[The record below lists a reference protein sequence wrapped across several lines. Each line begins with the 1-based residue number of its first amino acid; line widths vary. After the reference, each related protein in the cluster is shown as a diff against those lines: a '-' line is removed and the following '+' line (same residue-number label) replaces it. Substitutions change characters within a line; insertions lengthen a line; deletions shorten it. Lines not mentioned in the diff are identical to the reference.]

1 MKSKNYPDSI
11 CDISE
16 KDFWSHI
23 RVPSTGEGVEHLAKA
38 VRLGRAG
45 RKAAAYKALAEYHRL
60 AMKDV
65 WDLERDRIGR
75 EPTHPYQKA
84 EDVLRFKIAG
94 YQDRT
99 VQFKAKID
107 WNCNAFGE
115 IGWYGFHYLS
125 WLTPA
130 VRRFIDRREKRYRDC
145 LVGIVDSY
153 YAARN
158 SLNWPVPRLHPV
170 YYELAAWAKMRHLLP
185 LYLTLI
191 NEGNLPA
198 RTIEAFVKL
207 FLGFARSLKR
217 YQKSYRHG
225 NHQIVGCSGLFRL
238 ARIFGEFSESRT
250 WEKTAMR
257 YLQEHLRKEFFSDG
271 GHGER
276 CWGYGFMSLGGF
288 CDAYDIAQLRGGLGK
303 HRGYFLRKIRSAFR
317 WFARTL
323 GPDELKPEYGD
334 CHLGSGSG
342 IIDTALRYFPKG
354 TGRDLGIDR
363 SRSCLLKPSGF
374 AIMRNGGESASA
386 YLNITFGKFAGWHSH
401 MDVLNLN
408 FWAMS
413 KPLLEEAGRFDSY
426 DNPLD
431 TLIRTPK
438 YHNVVTI
445 DGQHFDAADADD
457 VHGRDVFWHSN
468 PEIDYFSA
476 CHSAYKYY
484 RLGSESANAVVRRTV
499 VFVKDPGYALVFDS
513 VRRLA
518 SPEPAGFAITQNWHS
533 PFPFTVAGPGLART
547 KGRPAMLL
555 AFARPENLR
564 RLETGVDFAGDEV
577 TVKSTYSDRYH
588 LRARRWMPV
597 VEYTGV
603 VGFATLLYPFKGTM
617 PKVTIRPVEAKGVEL
632 FRAEAF
638 EVKTPR
644 GTDVIVL
651 NPERLDGL
659 IWKGRKFSDRC
670 LVELGRSRGKVVVG

>member
-16 KDFWSHI
+16 QDFWSHV
-23 RVPSTGEGVEHLAKA
+23 RVQARGEGIEHLAKA
-38 VRLGRAG
+38 VRLGRSG
-45 RKAAAYKALAEYHRL
+45 RKDAAYKALAEYHRVTL
-60 AMKDV
+60 KDV
-65 WDLERDRIGR
+65 WILERDRIGR
-75 EPTHPYQKA
+75 EPAHPCQKA
-84 EDVLRFKIAG
+84 EDVLKLKITG
-94 YQDRT
+94 WHDHT
-99 VQFKAKID
+99 VQFKSKID
-107 WNCNAFGE
+107 WDSDAFGE
-115 IGWYGFHYLS
+115 IGKYGLHTLS

-130 VRRFIDRREKRYRDC
+130 IRRFIERREERYRDG
-145 LVGIVDSY
+145 LIGIIESY
-153 YAARN
+153 YRSRN
-158 SLNWPVPRLHPV
+158 SVQPHRVV
-170 YYELAAWAKMRHLLP
+170 YYQLGSWAKVKVLLP
-185 LYLTLI
+185 LYLALI
-191 NEGNLPA
+191 NDGDLPA
-198 RTIEAFVKL
+198 RTVEAFAKL

-217 YQKSYRHG
+217 YQKSYHDG

-250 WEKTAMR
+250 WEKAAMR
-257 YLQEHLRKEFFSDG
+257 YLREHLQREFYSDG
-271 GHGER
+271 SHGER
-276 CWGYGFMSLGGF
+276 CWGYGFMSLNGIL
-288 CDAYDIAQLRGGLGK
+288 DAYDMAQCRGGLGK
-303 HRGYFLRKIRSAFR
+303 DEGYFLRKIRSAFR

-342 IIDTALRYFPKG
+342 VIDTALRYFPKG

-363 SRSCLLKPSGF
+363 SRSYLLKPSGF
-374 AIMRNGGESASA
+374 AIMRNDGGSDDA

-408 FWAMS
+408 FWAMG
-413 KPLLEEAGRFDSY
+413 KPLIEEAGRFDSY

-431 TLIRTPK
+431 TLIRTPE

-445 DGQHFDAADADD
+445 DGQHFDAAGADD
-457 VHGRDVFWHSN
+457 VRGQDVFWHSS

-476 CHSAYKYY
+476 CHRAYKYY

-533 PFPFTVAGPGLART
+533 PFPFNVAGPGLVRT

-555 AFARPENLR
+555 AFARTGNLR
-564 RLETGVDFAGDEV
+564 RLETGADFAGDEV
-577 TVKSTYSDRYH
+577 TVKSTWPDRYH
-588 LRARRWMPV
+588 LRARRWMPIA
-597 VEYTGV
+597 EYTGV
-603 VGFATLLYPFKGTM
+603 VGFATLLYPFKGAT
-617 PKVTIRPVEAKGVEL
+617 PKVTIRPVDAKGAVP
-632 FRAEAF
+632 FCAEAF
-638 EVKTPR
+638 EIRTPT
-644 GTDVIVL
+644 GKDIIVL

-659 IWKGRKFSDRC
+659 VWKGRKFTARC
-670 LVELGRSRGKVVVG
+670 LVEPGRGRGKTVVG